1 MGPILLFISSSY
13 KSKNNKFYFAMA
25 FKMIN
30 DVSCKDSTIATFV
43 DLIDAGPV
51 SLHKFKTSGSDRSE
65 YFTSLEMARK
75 IKSQMTLKTAI
86 PGDNIASKLF
96 DELSHSGFN
105 FGEYK
110 NSTDSSISTK
120 VNSLMVD
127 ATDMDEKFAMMEQTI
142 EALKKFIDDK
152 NLQIT
157 QLMSKLDLYNS
168 GETHYILTIQEKVD
182 IDSPTKIIAS
192 QSAKRSASVATLTVQ
207 QLQDMITN
215 TIKAQYGVPSTK
227 FLSLF

>member
-1 MGPILLFISSSY
+1 
-13 KSKNNKFYFAMA
+13 MA
-25 FKMIN
+25 FKKIN
-30 DVSCKDSTIATFV
+30 DVSCKDSTIATLV
-43 DLIDAGPV
+43 DLSDVDPV
-51 SLHKFKTSGSDRSE
+51 TQREFKTSALNGSE

-75 IKSQMTLKTAI
+75 IKSQMTLKTTI
-86 PGDNIASKLF
+86 DGGNIASKLF
-96 DELSHSGFN
+96 DELSHFDFN

-127 ATDMDEKFAMMEQTI
+127 ATEMDEKFAMMEQTI
-142 EALKKFIDDK
+142 KALNKSIDDK

-168 GETHYILTIQEKVD
+168 GESHHILTIQEKVD
-182 IDSPTKIIAS
+182 IDSPTKPIDS
-192 QSAKRSASVATLTVQ
+192 QSANRYASVATLTVQ

-215 TIKAQYGVPSTK
+215 TIKAQYGGPPKS
-227 FLSLF
+227 SLGYSKPYSK